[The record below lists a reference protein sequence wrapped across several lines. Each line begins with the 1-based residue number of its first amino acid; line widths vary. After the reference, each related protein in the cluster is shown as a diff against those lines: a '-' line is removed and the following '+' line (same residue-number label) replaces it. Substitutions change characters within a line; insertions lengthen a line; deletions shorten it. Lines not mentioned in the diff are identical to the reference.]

1 MAKRKFNKN
10 KIIKLTAKQIE
21 ISIADYFCPR
31 RNLVVP
37 NVYWGLNFVYELDI
51 LVVTQSNYAY
61 EIEIKTTISDI
72 KADKKK
78 RKEAHQDKRIKELYF
93 AIPYYLKEKAMGLIP
108 ERAGVLGVKS
118 SNNKL
123 SVIPIR
129 VAKINTEARKIDDKE
144 RMKLGKLSAMRI
156 WNLKKK
162 LLKIGGLK

>member
-78 RKEAHQDKRIKELYF
+78 RKFVEF
-93 AIPYYLKEKAMGLIP
+93 A
-108 ERAGVLGVKS
+108 
-118 SNNKL
+118 
-123 SVIPIR
+123 SVTRNGKVTWDGKPVGYQLPHTII
-129 VAKINTEARKIDDKE
+129 TGRK
-144 RMKLGKLSAMRI
+144 GK
-156 WNLKKK
+156 
-162 LLKIGGLK
+162 